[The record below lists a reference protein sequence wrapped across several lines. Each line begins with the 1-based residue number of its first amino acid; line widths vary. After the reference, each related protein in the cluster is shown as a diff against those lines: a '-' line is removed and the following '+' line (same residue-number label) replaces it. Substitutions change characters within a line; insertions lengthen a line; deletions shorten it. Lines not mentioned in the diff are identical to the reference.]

1 MQGKMEIIVDQ
12 NTTIEKQQQIIKLL
26 ELSIK
31 EDLKINDV
39 KSLKYHSMALEQHRK
54 VLLDLKKEKEFEIT
68 I

>member
-1 MQGKMEIIVDQ
+1 MQGKMEIIIDQ

-26 ELSIK
+26 ELSIE

-54 VLLDLKKEKEFEIT
+54 VLLDLEKEKEVEIT